1 MEKDIANSKTK
12 QMHQPEDEVFTAEFQ
27 KGIECIKRE

>member
-12 QMHQPEDEVFTAEFQ
+12 QIHQAEVEVFTAEFQ
-27 KGIECIKRE
+27 KGIECNKRE